1 MCILFLF
8 WEIFSKGSKLHRG
21 EAALHRRY
29 LGHGSSSSIMLL
41 IGRQSVL
48 GLFIRYDLVTTCQS
62 APMISHS
69 YPLNQKPA
77 AGSSRVDSCC
87 ELNHSDL
94 CSYHS
99 VSGFVC
105 RLLFCSYQREY
116 SRKSVHA
123 FSTLRVLNRG
133 ICFPTYLQHLR
144 VGRESVQLDILV

>member
-1 MCILFLF
+1 MQFAYYSF
-8 WEIFSKGSKLHRG
+8 FKEIFSKDSKLHRG

-94 CSYHS
+94 NGATILFLVLFADFFFAQIKENIQGNPCTHS
-99 VSGFVC
+99 PRCEF
-105 RLLFCSYQREY
+105 
-116 SRKSVHA
+116 
-123 FSTLRVLNRG
+123 
-133 ICFPTYLQHLR
+133 
-144 VGRESVQLDILV
+144 